1 MSIALWIGFY
11 LLLFLVAFLYASVG
25 HGGASGYIALMT
37 LFNFVPEEIKVIA
50 LGLNILV
57 SGIAFIQY
65 YSVEK
70 TNYKLAIPLLI
81 SSIPLAFVGGG
92 MKIDTTIYKLILA
105 IILVVPIIRLTGFF
119 KEQEKEIQTP
129 PIFILVFIGAVI
141 GFLSGLIGIG
151 GGILLT
157 PLLIYFSWS
166 SLKQASLLSALFI
179 FLNSIAGL
187 IAKKN
192 ISVIDETNFFIMAGI
207 VVIAG
212 FLGAYLGAK
221 IFKSIVLKRILASVL
236 IIAVIKLISTL

>member
-70 TNYKLAIPLLI
+70 INYKLAIPLLI

-105 IILVVPIIRLTGFF
+105 IILVVPIIRLTGIF
-119 KEQEKEIQTP
+119 KEKEKEIQTP

-157 PLLIYFSWS
+157 PLLVYFSWS
-166 SLKQASLLSALFI
+166 SMKQASLLSALFI

-187 IAKKN
+187 IAKKSIPASN
-192 ISVIDETNFFIMAGI
+192 ETTFFIMAGI

-212 FLGAYLGAK
+212 FLGAFLGAK

>member
-1 MSIALWIGFY
+1 M
-11 LLLFLVAFLYASVG
+11 LLFLVAFLYASVG

-37 LFNFVPEEIKVIA
+37 LFNFAPEEIKVIA
-50 LGLNILV
+50 LGLNIIV
-57 SGIAFIQY
+57 SAIAFIQY
-65 YSVEK
+65 HSVEK
-70 TNYKLAIPLLI
+70 INFKLAIPLMI
-81 SSIPLAFVGGG
+81 SSIPLAFIGGG
-92 MKIDTTIYKLILA
+92 MKIDTSIYKLILA
-105 IILVVPIIRLTGFF
+105 LILVVPIIRLTGIFQQ
-119 KEQEKEIQTP
+119 KEKEIQIP
-129 PIFILVFIGAVI
+129 SVFILIIIGAII

-187 IAKKN
+187 IAKKS
-192 ISVIDETNFFIMAGI
+192 ISAPAETTFFIMSGI

-221 IFKSIVLKRILASVL
+221 YFKSQVLKRILASVL

>member
-11 LLLFLVAFLYASVG
+11 MLLFLVAFLYASVG

-37 LFNFVPEEIKVIA
+37 LFNFVPEEIKIIA

-70 TNYKLAIPLLI
+70 INYTLAIPLLI
-81 SSIPLAFVGGG
+81 SSIPLAFIGGG
-92 MKIDTTIYKLILA
+92 MKIDTSIYKIILA
-105 IILVVPIIRLTGFF
+105 IILVIPIIRLTGIF
-119 KEQEKEIQTP
+119 QEKEKQIQTP
-129 PIFILVFIGAVI
+129 SIFILVIIGAVI

-166 SLKQASLLSALFI
+166 SMKQASLLSALFI

-187 IAKKN
+187 IAKKS
-192 ISVIDETNFFIMAGI
+192 IPSTSETTFFIMAGI

>member
-70 TNYKLAIPLLI
+70 INYKLAIPLLI

-105 IILVVPIIRLTGFF
+105 IILVVPIIRLTGIF
-119 KEQEKEIQTP
+119 KEKEKEIQTP

-141 GFLSGLIGIG
+141 GFLSGLISIG

-157 PLLIYFSWS
+157 PLLVYFSWS
-166 SLKQASLLSALFI
+166 SMKQASLLSALFI

-187 IAKKN
+187 IAKKSIPASN
-192 ISVIDETNFFIMAGI
+192 ETTFFIMAGI

-212 FLGAYLGAK
+212 FLGAFLGAK

>member
-70 TNYKLAIPLLI
+70 INYKLAIPLLI

-92 MKIDTTIYKLILA
+92 MKINTTIYKLILA
-105 IILVVPIIRLTGFF
+105 LILVVPIIRLTGIF
-119 KEQEKEIQTP
+119 KEKEKEIQTP

-157 PLLIYFSWS
+157 PLLVYFSWS
-166 SLKQASLLSALFI
+166 SMKQASLLSALFI

-187 IAKKN
+187 IAKKSIPASN
-192 ISVIDETNFFIMAGI
+192 ETTFFIMAGI

-212 FLGAYLGAK
+212 FLGAFLGAK